1 MRADT
6 RRDILSLLTTNFYI
20 MPRKKKEEPELTPE
34 DKKELEW
41 VKKLWDLKNGIRT
54 EKVESL
60 EDILD

>member
-1 MRADT
+1 
-6 RRDILSLLTTNFYI
+6 
-20 MPRKKKEEPELTPE
+20 MPRKKNEEPELTPE